1 MIGIIVLCRYSSSRL
16 PGKILK
22 PLNGKPILQYIIE
35 RLEKLNHN
43 IPVVICTSNEPSDDI
58 IEDYCKTN
66 NLEIF
71 RGHLENVAQR
81 FLDCSK
87 AHNFSS
93 SVRIN
98 GDNVFLDYEL
108 IKSMIITHQSS
119 HSLFTSNVKNRTF
132 PKGMSVEIV
141 DVNYYQNSINYFK
154 EEDKEHVMTYFY
166 RKENKRHNFIY
177 NSEDYGK
184 TLNFAIDTPQDFN
197 NASAV
202 IELMKDSHVNY
213 KMKEIIQLYNQVYEK
228 K

>member
-22 PLNGKPILQYIIE
+22 ILNGKPILQYIVE
-35 RLEKLNHN
+35 RLEKLDKN
-43 IPVVICTSNEPSDDI
+43 IPVVICTSEEPSDDI
-58 IEDYCKTN
+58 IEHYCKTN
-66 NLEIF
+66 NLNIF
-71 RGHLENVAQR
+71 RGSLDNVAQR

-87 AHNFSS
+87 MQNFSS

-108 IKSMIITHQSS
+108 IQSMIKTHLSTN
-119 HSLFTSNVKNRTF
+119 SLFTSNVKDRTF

-141 DVNYYQNSINYFK
+141 DVNYYQDNINNFS

-166 RKENKRHNFIY
+166 RKENKRHKFIY
-177 NSEDYGK
+177 NTEDYGK
-184 TLNFAIDTPQDFN
+184 TLNFAIDTSEDFK

-213 KMKEIIQLYNQVYEK
+213 KMKEIITLYNQVYEK

>member
-22 PLNGKPILQYIIE
+22 QLNGKPILQYIVE
-35 RLEKLNHN
+35 RLEELNQN
-43 IPVVICTSNEPSDDI
+43 IPVVICTSEEPSDDI
-58 IEDYCKTN
+58 IEQYCKTN

-71 RGHLENVAQR
+71 RGPLENVAQR

-87 AHNFSS
+87 AHKFSN

-108 IKSMIITHQSS
+108 VQAMITTHLSTN
-119 HSLFTSNVKNRTF
+119 SLFTSNVKNRTF

-141 DVNYYQNSINYFK
+141 DVNYYQDNINNFN

-166 RKENKRHNFIY
+166 RKENKRHNFVY

-184 TLNFAIDTPQDFN
+184 TLNFAIDTSEDFN
-197 NASAV
+197 DASAV
-202 IELMKDSHVNY
+202 IKLMKEPHVNY
-213 KMKEIIQLYNQVYEK
+213 KMKEIITLYNQVYEK